1 MYLHPLA
8 LASILRTVLFTALS
22 LDNFSNYFTI
32 AAADVSLRSAHLITY
47 VGLSRSG
54 LQLPVSTFFPPPRSV
69 TPTDVA
75 LYITP
80 VAAASWRPAVE
91 AFNTLLV
98 AVPRI
103 VVIDSETISRT
114 RHTLSRT
121 YARYTR
127 LLVDT
132 QPRWS
137 LANRQPDSIRN
148 SWGNW
153 TYDHDYAHGHF
164 PRFLSAR
171 THRPTQPL
179 SHSNWSLAPSPAIDP
194 KALYDLGF
202 SVHESHIQSSS
213 RLLPSEPSSVGYR
226 APISAAISL
235 GQCTPHRVL
244 PAQVEIILAYDVL
257 DEPKPKPEI
266 DICTRIL
273 DQPEPEVAS
282 KEFVVYTFPPCTK
295 GSCELTVFIEPAEL
309 VVGKELPVYSVF
321 LRSCHVW
328 FACRSIWRIF
338 YILFTILVFL
348 YPLAVDQFKLL
359 ATVMVD
365 VCGRFSPHNL
375 TRTDDP
381 VPETGVPSPIDSFP
395 LSTESTD
402 LTPVPDCAPDL
413 TPAPVA
419 SPDLDTVAQDSPSEP
434 VHHKKR
440 SPKKVGFD
448 PASIPLPKDDKPWEA
463 EPASE
468 AAASPLIPA
477 AEPEPEPAA
486 PHSIPATTLGL
497 VDDEPTPSPTVD
509 APAVPPPDE
518 DKGASVGTSSDQP
531 ASSSPIA
538 GISNVGCVE
547 DDEGEWTTVV
557 KRKPWR
563 PRVPV
568 PGEGT
573 SSSLEG
579 RGKKGEKAPKGGR
592 RGNRGKEQRS
602 AGGVEKE

>member
-22 LDNFSNYFTI
+22 LDDFSNYLTI

-54 LQLPVSTFFPPPRSV
+54 LQLPVGAFFPPPRPV

-121 YARYTR
+121 YAFYAR
-127 LLVDT
+127 LLVGT
-132 QPRWS
+132 QPRWG
-137 LANRQPDSIRN
+137 LANRQPVSTGN
-148 SWGNW
+148 SWGNR

-171 THRPTQPL
+171 TLRPTQLL
-179 SHSNWSLAPSPAIDP
+179 SHSNWSLAPSPAIGP

-213 RLLPSEPSSVGYR
+213 CLLPSEPSSVGYR
-226 APISAAISL
+226 APISAATNL

-244 PAQVEIILAYDVL
+244 PAQVEITLAYDVL

-266 DICTRIL
+266 DIDTRIL
-273 DQPEPEVAS
+273 DELEPEVPS
-282 KEFVVYTFPPCTK
+282 KEVVVYTFPPCTE
-295 GSCELTVFIEPAEL
+295 GSCDLIVFVKPAEL
-309 VVGKELPVYSVF
+309 VVGGELPVYPVLF
-321 LRSCHVW
+321 WSCHIW
-328 FACRSIWRIF
+328 FVVLSCFVACRSIWRIF
-338 YILFTILVFL
+338 YIFFTILVFL
-348 YPLAVDQFKLL
+348 CPLVVDRFKVL
-359 ATVMVD
+359 ATGMVD
-365 VCGRFSPHNL
+365 VCGRLSLRAP

-381 VPETGVPSPIDSFP
+381 LPDTGAPSPIDSLP
-395 LSTESTD
+395 LSAEWTD
-402 LTPVPDCAPDL
+402 LTPVLDCALDL
-413 TPAPVA
+413 TPAAVA
-419 SPDLDTVAQDSPSEP
+419 SPDLDAVAQNSPSEP
-434 VHHKKR
+434 AHHKKR
-440 SPKKVGFD
+440 STKKVRFD
-448 PASIPLPKDDKPWEA
+448 PASIPLPKDDEPWEA
-463 EPASE
+463 ESASE
-468 AAASPLIPA
+468 AAATPPTSA
-477 AEPEPEPAA
+477 AEPEPAA
-486 PHSIPATTLGL
+486 PYSIPATALEL
-497 VDDEPTPSPTVD
+497 ADDEPTPSPTFD
-509 APAVPPPDE
+509 APAVPRPDE
-518 DKGASVGTSSDQP
+518 DKYEDASVGTSSDRP
-531 ASSSPIA
+531 ASSSPVA
-538 GISNVGCVE
+538 GVSDVE
-547 DDEGEWTTVV
+547 DDGGEWTTVV

-563 PRVPV
+563 PRMPV
-568 PGEGT
+568 PGEGA

-579 RGKKGEKAPKGGR
+579 RGKKGAKGAKGPKGGR
-592 RGNRGKEQRS
+592 RGNSGK
-602 AGGVEKE
+602 KE